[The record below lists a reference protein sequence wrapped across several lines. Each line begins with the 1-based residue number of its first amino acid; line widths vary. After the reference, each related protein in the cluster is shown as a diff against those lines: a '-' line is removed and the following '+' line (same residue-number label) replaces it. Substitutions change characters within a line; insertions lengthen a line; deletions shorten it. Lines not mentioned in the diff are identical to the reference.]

1 MNRHFST
8 VAQHRLNTIFLEYN
22 KHVVYYQFKNID
34 QISQIL
40 NFFCLF
46 IYLFI
51 YRELSADTSVI
62 LILCMPSVK
71 NIWTFP

>member
-40 NFFCLF
+40 NFFFLF
-46 IYLFI
+46 IFFFFFLFI
-51 YRELSADTSVI
+51 YRELSSDTISEEHTSDI
-62 LILCMPSVK
+62 QSH
-71 NIWTFP
+71 